1 MGYHLQVQRTPG
13 VHRTE
18 PGGISIHDRQNRQVS
33 LRDHRILQHE
43 IALHSGVH
51 PEKGARR

>member
-43 IALHSGVH
+43 IALVGQDAIL
-51 PEKGARR
+51 P